1 MDFIR
6 NFPLFAIVLS
16 LFSGVLCTMLK
27 GRQAKNYTAAFEGVL
42 ILSTLAVLAYTVR
55 TGESFTYVMGEF
67 PAPWGNEIRAGVL
80 EALIALT
87 FLIVVLCS
95 VLAGWRFLQIDV
107 DESKVN
113 YYFSIINLLTA
124 ALLAMTYTNDI
135 FTGYVFLEIL
145 TLTSCGLIVIRE
157 IGRTTLA
164 AIRYMILNLVGSG
177 LFLLGVVLLYDITGH
192 LLMVPMHEKIL
203 RIAATGLGMKPLTLA
218 VGVITIGLGIKSG
231 LFPFYLWMP
240 DTYGWSTPSS
250 GSILSAIVSKCY
262 IFLLI
267 KIYLRVIGEDVLGM
281 IHVPRIL
288 FVFGILGMIMGS
300 VSAIRKKSI
309 NRMIAFSS
317 AAQIGYIYMGIGLGG
332 VYGYTAA
339 LFQIIAHCVTK
350 SLLFLS
356 SPRLVEVSGDSLLFK
371 NLQGSAF
378 RAKWAGGFF
387 IIGALSM
394 IGIPIFAG
402 FSSKILFGLAGAE
415 CGQTGKLILTMLA
428 LAASSVLNAL
438 YFIRTVIRIYS
449 RGESGMKESVVIVPT
464 AEGRILTVRHD
475 TENDEKKYGAWTLTQ
490 QLTYVLP
497 CLVLV
502 ALNLFLGLF
511 AWVIVDLIESG
522 LKMFI

>member
-1 MDFIR
+1 MEFIR
-6 NFPLFAIVLS
+6 NFPLFSIVLS

-27 GRQAKNYTAAFEGVL
+27 GRHAKNYTAAFEGLLIAMTAAVL
-42 ILSTLAVLAYTVR
+42 IYTNKE
-55 TGESFTYVMGEF
+55 GASFTYVMGEF

-80 EALIALT
+80 EALIALI
-87 FLIVVLCS
+87 FLTVVFCS

-107 DESKVN
+107 DESKLN
-113 YYFSIINLLTA
+113 LYFSIINLLTA

-135 FTGYVFLEIL
+135 FTGYVFIEIL
-145 TLTSCGLIVIRE
+145 TLTSCGLIVVRE

-203 RIAATGLGMKPLTLA
+203 LIAESGVGMQPLTLA

-250 GSILSAIVSKCY
+250 GAILSAVVSKCY

-267 KIYLRVIGEDVLGM
+267 KIYLRVIGTEVLGM
-281 IHVPRIL
+281 VHVPRIL
-288 FVFGILGMIMGS
+288 FVLGIFGMVFGS
-300 VSAIRKKSI
+300 LSAIRKKSI

-332 VYGYTAA
+332 VFGYTAA
-339 LFQIIAHCVTK
+339 IFQIIAHCVTK
-350 SLLFLS
+350 SLLFLA
-356 SPRLVEVSGDSLLFK
+356 SPRLAEVSGDSLLFK

-387 IIGALSM
+387 IFGSLSM

-402 FSSKILFGLAGAE
+402 FTSKLLFGLAGAD
-415 CGQTGKLILTMLA
+415 CGQTSKFILTMLA
-428 LAASSVLNAL
+428 LAVSSVLNAL

-464 AEGRILTVRHD
+464 AEGKIRTIRHGAED
-475 TENDEKKYGAWTLTQ
+475 DEKKYGAWSLSQ

-497 CLVLV
+497 CLILLAV
-502 ALNLFLGLF
+502 NLMLGLF
-511 AWVIVDLIESG
+511 AWVFVDLIERG
-522 LKMFI
+522 LLMFF